1 MAALTLPYS
10 ATEAL
15 QQVRVLLNEPTA
27 SFWTDE
33 ELNNFIIEGVIDIS
47 SRGLA
52 YEKRDSII
60 LAASTLEYTGMG
72 YIGVA
77 LPSNITA
84 ITKANPGVV
93 SSVAHALAIGD
104 VVYFS
109 GLTQMTNLNGTYQTV
124 SAVGSANVFSIN
136 DTSAYAA
143 AETTGGACGFKKNSI
158 ADIVKISSCI
168 YDDGVY
174 GYRGLVRIHPRMI
187 NHLPNIAPGEPFY
200 FWHFANRI
208 GIWPLTSAAIVAA
221 AGKVQLF
228 YSAVSYAI
236 TDLPPYYQ
244 SLAVLYA
251 AAKAKIKDGKYA
263 SANQLFAIYLN
274 ALSFQ
279 RTDLYEPGVDSK
291 DMLQQPDNTQYAPS
305 R

>member
-10 ATEAL
+10 AAEAL
-15 QQVRVLLNEPTA
+15 QQVRTIINEATP

-33 ELNNFIIEGVIDIS
+33 EINNWIIEGVIDIS

-60 LAASTLEYTGMG
+60 LAANTLEYSGMG
-72 YIGVA
+72 YTGTA
-77 LPSNITA
+77 LPNNITA

-124 SAVGSANVFSIN
+124 SAVGSVDLFSIN
-136 DTSAYAA
+136 DTSGYAA

-158 ADIVKISSCI
+158 ADIVKISACL
-168 YDDGVY
+168 YDNGTY
-174 GYRGLVRIHPRMI
+174 GYKGLTRIHPRMI
-187 NHLPNIAPGEPFY
+187 EHLSAKEAGEPFY
-200 FWHFANRI
+200 FWHFANKI
-208 GIWPLTSAAIVAA
+208 GIWPLTTAAIVTAV
-221 AGKVQLF
+221 GKVQLF
-228 YSAVSYAI
+228 YSAISYAI

-263 SANQLFAIYLN
+263 SANQLFSIYLN

-279 RTDLYEPGVDSK
+279 RSDLYEPGVDSL
-291 DMLQQPDNTQYAPS
+291 DMLKQPDNTQYVS
-305 R
+305 SK